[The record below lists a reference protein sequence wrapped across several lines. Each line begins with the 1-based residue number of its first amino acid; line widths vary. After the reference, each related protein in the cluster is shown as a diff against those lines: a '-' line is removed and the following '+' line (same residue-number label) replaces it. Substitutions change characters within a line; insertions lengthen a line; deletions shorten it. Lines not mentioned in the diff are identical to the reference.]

1 MKKQMKKLL
10 AVMLTAV
17 VMLTASVP
25 AFAAQ
30 KVDPATCKHENID
43 NYANGEEATCK
54 KDGYSGDKVCE
65 DCGKILQK
73 GHIIKKGKHTYFF
86 NYLAKPSTSKEK
98 GLIID
103 SCVYCGLQK
112 KHVLDKLGTKYK
124 PYKKVT
130 IQGNIYEVYEE
141 NTWSIAARV
150 ATLVKAKKA
159 STVNVPDTVKY
170 KGEEYEVAGIA
181 SKAFNNNKKL
191 KKVVI
196 GKNVISISSKAFNKC
211 PNLKTIT
218 IKSDS
223 LSYTMNK
230 KVYYMAGKNSFK
242 GINKK
247 AVIKVPKK
255 VKKTY
260 KKAFKG
266 MKVK

>member
-1 MKKQMKKLL
+1 MRKQMKRLL
-10 AVMLTAV
+10 AVTLTAV
-17 VMLTASVP
+17 LMLTASVP

-30 KVDPATCKHENID
+30 TVDQTTCKHENID
-43 NYANGEEATCK
+43 NYMNGEEATCK

-65 DCGKILQK
+65 DCGKVLQK
-73 GHIIKKGKHTYFF
+73 GHVIKKGKHTYFF
-86 NYLAKPSTSKEK
+86 NYLAKPATTKEK
-98 GLIID
+98 GLMIE
-103 SCVYCGLQK
+103 SCIYCGLERK
-112 KHVLDKLGTKYK
+112 RTLDKLGTKYK

-130 IQGNIYEVYEE
+130 IQGNTYEVYEE
-141 NTWSIAARV
+141 NTWSIVARV

-159 STVNVPDTVKY
+159 SSVTVPDTVKY
-170 KGEEYEVAGIA
+170 KGETYDVAGIA
-181 SKAFNNNKKL
+181 PKAFNNNKKL
-191 KKVVI
+191 KKVVL
-196 GKNVISISSKAFNKC
+196 GKYVTSISSKAFNKC

-255 VKKTY
+255 MKKIY